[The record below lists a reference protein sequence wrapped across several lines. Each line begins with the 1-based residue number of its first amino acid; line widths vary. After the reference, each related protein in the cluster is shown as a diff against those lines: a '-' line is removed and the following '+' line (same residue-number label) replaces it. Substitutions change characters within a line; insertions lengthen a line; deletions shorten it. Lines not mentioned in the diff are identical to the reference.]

1 MSLKPLHDPKSGP
14 LRVVGLLSGSGTNLR
29 RILEHETRL
38 RKERG
43 ESPFRVAVI
52 FSDSSESKAAEIG
65 RDYDRPV
72 VIRDIRA
79 FYRARGRKKSDLS
92 LRPDFDRD
100 TVRSLSPFEVS
111 AAAYAG
117 YMSVASSVLIQAF
130 LGVNVHP
137 ADLSVEENGRRK
149 YTGDHAVLDAI
160 RAGEKTIGS
169 TTHLIEERVDYGRI
183 LIISPPVPVEIPAGA
198 DLSNPETAKKVAAE
212 NQDRLKEK
220 GDWIIFPQTLE
231 YLAEGRFAADGQGL
245 LHFDGKPIPKGLRI
259 EALAFS

>member
-1 MSLKPLHDPKSGP
+1 M
-14 LRVVGLLSGSGTNLR
+14 VTN
-29 RILEHETRL
+29 
-38 RKERG
+38 
-43 ESPFRVAVI
+43 
-52 FSDSSESKAAEIG
+52 
-65 RDYDRPV
+65 
-72 VIRDIRA
+72 DIRA
-79 FYRARGRKKSDLS
+79 FYQARGRKKSDLS

-100 TVRSLSPFEVS
+100 TVKALSSFGVS

-117 YMSVASSVLIQAF
+117 YMSVASPVLIQAF

-137 ADLSVEENGRRK
+137 ADLSIEENGRRK

-160 RAGEKTIGS
+160 RAGEKNVRS

-183 LIISPPVPVEIPAGA
+183 LIISSPVPVLIPAGA
-198 DLSNPETAKKVAAE
+198 DLSSPETAKKVAAE

-245 LHFDGKPIPKGLRI
+245 LHFDGKPIPKGLQI
-259 EALAFS
+259 Q

>member
-1 MSLKPLHDPKSGP
+1 MTQHLKPLHDPKQGP
-14 LRVVGLLSGSGTNLR
+14 LRVVGLMSGSGTNLR

-38 RKERG
+38 EKERG

-52 FSDSSESKAAEIG
+52 FSDSSESKAVEIG
-65 RDYDRPV
+65 RDYDLPV

-79 FYRARGRKKSDLS
+79 FYQARGRKKSDLS

-100 TVRSLSPFEVS
+100 TVRALSSFEVS

-117 YMSVASSVLIQAF
+117 YMSVASPVLIQAF
-130 LGVNVHP
+130 LGINVHP
-137 ADLSVEENGRRK
+137 ADLSIEENGRRK

-160 RAGEKTIGS
+160 RVGAKTVGS

-183 LIISPPVPVEIPAGA
+183 LIISPPVPVQIPAGA
-198 DLSNPETAKKVAAE
+198 DLANPETARQVAAE
-212 NQDRLKEK
+212 NQNRLKEK

-231 YLAEGRFAADGQGL
+231 YLAEGRFAEDQQGL
-245 LHFDGKPIPKGLRI
+245 LYFDGKPIPKGLK
-259 EALAFS
+259 LN